1 MLRTESNEQYYKP
14 RGYKRQP
21 SCTVGYTGHYS
32 HPPLENHILT
42 ESNTKYMIRG
52 YTGFRPKLQNVVGIP
67 LIPDEDTQRCL
78 YGTTHND
85 NIKSKLKQNN
95 NDTFNQSS
103 FHTTT
108 KATTMSSDFRL
119 DARRMDVVERYNAA
133 VQRVLCIG
141 QSQEKLLKIVQAKMS
156 ERVSN
161 YSHQFIKI
169 RKLFEGL
176 DVNRDG
182 FFDEGD
188 LFSILTYKLIDRNI
202 SLLFI
207 SFYL

>member
-14 RGYKRQP
+14 RGYKRQT

-52 YTGFRPKLQNVVGIP
+52 YTGFRPNLQNLVGIP
-67 LIPDEDTQRCL
+67 LIPDEEAQRNMLDTM
-78 YGTTHND
+78 HND
-85 NIKSKLKQNN
+85 NKMNSLNQNDN
-95 NDTFNQSS
+95 HSFNQSK
-103 FHTTT
+103 TTT
-108 KATTMSSDFRL
+108 TTSSDFRL
-119 DARRMDVVERYNAA
+119 DARRMDTVERYNAA

-176 DVNRDG
+176 DVNKDG
-182 FFDEGD
+182 LFDEGD
-188 LFSILTYKLIDRNI
+188 KLTYLLTSIDMI
-202 SLLFI
+202 TS
-207 SFYL
+207 

>member
-14 RGYKRQP
+14 RGYKRQT

-32 HPPLENHILT
+32 HPPLENHILS

-52 YTGFRPKLQNVVGIP
+52 YTGFRPHLQNVVGIP
-67 LIPDEDTQRCL
+67 LIPNEDSQRRL
-78 YGTTHND
+78 FDTIHND
-85 NIKSKLKQNN
+85 NDMNNSLNNQNN
-95 NDTFNQSS
+95 NYTFNQSKI
-103 FHTTT
+103 TTT
-108 KATTMSSDFRL
+108 TSVSDFRL
-119 DARRMDVVERYNAA
+119 DAKRMDTVERYNAA
-133 VQRVLCIG
+133 VQRVLHIG

-176 DVNRDG
+176 DVNKDG
-182 FFDEGD
+182 LFDEGD
-188 LFSILTYKLIDRNI
+188 
-202 SLLFI
+202 
-207 SFYL
+207 

>member
-1 MLRTESNEQYYKP
+1 MLRTEINEQYYKP
-14 RGYKRQP
+14 RGYKRQT

-78 YGTTHND
+78 YDTTHTD
-85 NIKSKLKQNN
+85 NNKSNLNQNN
-95 NDTFNQSS
+95 NDSFNQSS

-108 KATTMSSDFRL
+108 KATTTSSDFRL

-176 DVNRDG
+176 DVNKDG
-182 FFDEGD
+182 LFDEGD
-188 LFSILTYKLIDRNI
+188 
-202 SLLFI
+202 
-207 SFYL
+207 